1 MAFDLSQYI
10 PFNAFAFI
18 WIACMLAG
26 LAFASRNDK
35 GGQ

>member
-26 LAFASRNDK
+26 FAFASRNDNK
-35 GGQ
+35 GE

>member
-18 WIACMLAG
+18 WIVAMLAG
-26 LAFASRNDK
+26 IAFAGRNDREGK
-35 GGQ
+35 

>member
-18 WIACMLAG
+18 WVLSMLAG
-26 LAFASRNDK
+26 VAFIKRNDK
-35 GGQ
+35 EGN

>member
-10 PFNAFAFI
+10 PFNVFAFI

-26 LAFASRNDK
+26 FAFACRNDNK
-35 GGQ
+35 GE